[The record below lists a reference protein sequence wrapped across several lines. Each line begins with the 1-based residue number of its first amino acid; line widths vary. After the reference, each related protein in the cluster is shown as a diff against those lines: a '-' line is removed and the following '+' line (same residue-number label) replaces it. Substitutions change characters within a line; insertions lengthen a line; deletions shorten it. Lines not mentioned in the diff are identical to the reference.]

1 VFWKRKASTPFQEQI
16 EPHLRALYNFALE
29 LAGPSDAE
37 DLVHTAVLRAL
48 ERWDEIAARQHLR
61 MWLFV
66 VLRNA
71 WIDSLRQR
79 GRRGDVSVND
89 PAASDLGFAIPAAEQ
104 TAAEQEWARAI
115 WGALRSLPE
124 TYRVPVYLRDVEG
137 FTYREIG
144 EILGCPIG
152 TVMSRLARGRALL
165 RAQLLAQVQERGWQ
179 PKRKTGTQGHEL

>member
-1 VFWKRKASTPFQEQI
+1 
-16 EPHLRALYNFALE
+16 
-29 LAGPSDAE
+29 
-37 DLVHTAVLRAL
+37 
-48 ERWDEIAARQHLR
+48 
-61 MWLFV
+61 
-66 VLRNA
+66 
-71 WIDSLRQR
+71 
-79 GRRGDVSVND
+79 
-89 PAASDLGFAIPAAEQ
+89 
-104 TAAEQEWARAI
+104 
-115 WGALRSLPE
+115 LPE